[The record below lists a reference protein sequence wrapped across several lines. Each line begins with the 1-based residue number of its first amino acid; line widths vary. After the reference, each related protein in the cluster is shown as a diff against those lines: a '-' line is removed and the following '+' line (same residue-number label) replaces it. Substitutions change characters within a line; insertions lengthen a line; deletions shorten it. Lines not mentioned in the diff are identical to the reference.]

1 MQKRVL
7 EQHVAVF
14 GESGSGKSV
23 LISSFYG
30 LMREKQ
36 TQERTRLDVVADD
49 PGQGDRLLQN
59 YLGMSREGRVPEPN
73 RFSSIPY
80 SFTAR
85 LDHRPSSKRP
95 ANFDAIRLV
104 WHDYPGEWFHQSASG
119 REEEQRRAD
128 TFRSLLGS
136 DVAIIL
142 VDGEELARNSG
153 HEEQYLKLLFTNI
166 RNGLLPVV
174 DDLQLGGKPLAR
186 FPRIWMLALSKSD
199 VLPEMD
205 VDEFHDLVVLGAA
218 HEVDQLRKLLE
229 RVVLGND
236 ALSVGED
243 FVLLSSA
250 KFEPGAI
257 DVSQRVGVDLMMP
270 IASVLPLQRFVR
282 WAESRNLRG
291 KVAEALLGNA
301 SAVAGVVGVL
311 VGFFGSRATKLK
323 GPIGIIATLLSSVVS
338 KEMIDKVVKQAGD
351 RLRDANAD
359 ALAKGDYLRAALTQ
373 FGIDLDAAEERNIL
387 LRSRR

>member
-1 MQKRVL
+1 
-7 EQHVAVF
+7 
-14 GESGSGKSV
+14 
-23 LISSFYG
+23 
-30 LMREKQ
+30 MREKP

-59 YLGMSREGRVPEPN
+59 YLGMSREGRVPQTN

-85 LDHRPSSKRP
+85 LDHRAGSRAS
-95 ANFDAIRLV
+95 AGYDAIRLV

-119 REEEQRRAD
+119 PEEERRRAD

-136 DVAIIL
+136 DVAIVL
-142 VDGEELARNSG
+142 VDGEELLKNAG
-153 HEEQYLKLLFTNI
+153 QEAQYLKLLFTNI

-174 DDLQLGGKPLAR
+174 EELQDAGKPLAR
-186 FPRIWMLALSKSD
+186 FPRIWMFALSKCD
-199 VLPEMD
+199 VLPD
-205 VDEFHDLVVLGAA
+205 VDADKFRDMVVLSAA
-218 HEVDQLRKLLE
+218 HEVDQLRKMLE

-250 KFEPGAI
+250 KFEQDKI
-257 DVSQRVGVDLMMP
+257 DVSQRVGVDLIMP
-270 IASVLPLQRFVR
+270 IASVLPLNRFVR
-282 WAESRNLRG
+282 WAEARNLRG
-291 KVAEALLGNA
+291 KVAEALLGHA
-301 SAVAGVVGVL
+301 SAVAGVVAIL
-311 VGFFGSRATKLK
+311 VGIIGRAAKMP
-323 GPIGIIATLLSSVVS
+323 GPVGAVAALVSSVIS
-338 KEMIDKVVKQAGD
+338 KEMIDKAAKLAGD
-351 RLRDANAD
+351 KLREANAE

-373 FGIDLDAAEERNIL
+373 FSIDLETGEERDIL

>member
-1 MQKRVL
+1 MPKRVL
-7 EQHVAVF
+7 EQHIAVF

-30 LMREKQ
+30 LMREKG

-49 PGQGDRLLQN
+49 AGQGDRLLQN
-59 YLGMSREGRVPEPN
+59 YLGMSREGRVPQTN

-85 LDHRPSSKRP
+85 LDHRAGSKTS
-95 ANFDAIRLV
+95 AGYDAIRLV

-119 REEEQRRAD
+119 PEEERRRAD

-136 DVAIIL
+136 DVAIVL
-142 VDGEELARNSG
+142 VDGEELLKNAG
-153 HEEQYLKLLFTNI
+153 HEAEYLKLLFTNV

-174 DDLQLGGKPLAR
+174 EELQDTEKPLAR
-186 FPRIWMLALSKSD
+186 FPRIWMFALSKSD
-199 VLPEMD
+199 VLPD
-205 VDEFHDLVVLGAA
+205 VDADKFRDMVVLGAA

-229 RVVLGND
+229 RVVLGSD

-250 KFEPGAI
+250 KFEQDKI
-257 DVSQRVGVDLMMP
+257 DVSQRVGVDLIMP
-270 IASVLPLQRFVR
+270 IASVLPLERFVR
-282 WAESRNLRG
+282 WAEARNLRG
-291 KVAEALLGNA
+291 KVAEALLGHA
-301 SAVAGVVGVL
+301 SAVAGVVAVL
-311 VGFFGSRATKLK
+311 VGLIGRAAKLP
-323 GPIGIIATLLSSVVS
+323 GPVGAVAALVSSVIS
-338 KEMIDKVVKQAGD
+338 KEMIDKAVKLAGD
-351 RLRDANAD
+351 KLREANAE

-373 FGIDLDAAEERNIL
+373 FSIDLETGEEREIL